1 MVVVVVVVVVVLGG
15 GGREGKA
22 KTARQTAR
30 QTETNKDN
38 KHKPHSVR
46 YRGAVLEKVWK
57 QMRAILY

>member
-1 MVVVVVVVVVVLGG
+1 MLLLLFLG